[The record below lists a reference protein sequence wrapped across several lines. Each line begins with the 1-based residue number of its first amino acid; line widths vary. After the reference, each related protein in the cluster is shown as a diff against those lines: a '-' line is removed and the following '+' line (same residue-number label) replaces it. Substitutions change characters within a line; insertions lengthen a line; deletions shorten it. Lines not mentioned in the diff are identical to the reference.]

1 MKNYVRK
8 TDVLQTPRISKEELD
23 SLGEEGR
30 AERKRLKRKAKYLK
44 EKAKKQVNKKKS
56 KISDKSR
63 TKKKNRNKYDICCK
77 CHNSMRRDN
86 LKIH

>member
-44 EKAKKQVNKKKS
+44 LKAKKQVNQEKS
-56 KISDKSR
+56 KISDQGR
-63 TKKKNRNKYDICCK
+63 TKKKNRNKHDICSK
-77 CHNSMRRDN
+77 CHKIMRRDK

>member
-8 TDVLQTPRISKEELD
+8 TDFLQTPRISKEELD

-30 AERKRLKRKAKYLK
+30 AERRRLKRKVKYLK
-44 EKAKKQVNKKKS
+44 EKAKKQVIQKKS
-56 KISDKSR
+56 KISDKSC
-63 TKKKNRNKYDICCK
+63 TKKKNRHKYDICNK
-77 CHNSMRRDN
+77 CHKSMRRDN